1 MNEKE
6 TRAINGEMRAV
17 LNADGKRMIVG
28 YAAIFNSETELYP
41 NYREKIDPEAFNDVL
56 NDDVRAL
63 FNHDP
68 NIVLG
73 RTKAGTLKLSVDT
86 RGLKYEITPP
96 DTAIAT
102 DLLKSIDRGD
112 VSQSS
117 FGFSISRPGGD
128 EIREL
133 DNGQSIRTIKRV
145 KQLFDI
151 SPVTYPAY
159 NDTAV
164 ALRSLERSRK
174 NLHRNNLIK
183 KELEILSI

>member
-1 MNEKE
+1 MNDKE
-6 TRAINGEMRAV
+6 TRALNGEMRAV

-41 NYREKIDPEAFNDVL
+41 KYREKIDPAAFNEVL

-73 RTKAGTLKLSVDT
+73 RTKSGTLKLSIDE

-96 DTAIAT
+96 DTAVAA

-117 FGFSISRPGGD
+117 FGFSIKRPGGD
-128 EIREL
+128 EVQHNKDGTSL
-133 DNGQSIRTIKRV
+133 RTIKRV

-164 ALRSLERSRK
+164 ALRSLEASRK
-174 NLHRNNLIK
+174 NLHRNKLIET
-183 KELEILSI
+183 ELEILSL